1 MIKILF
7 ELMCS
12 SIQNGTLLIVFFY
25 PLIIM
30 PILFMICVKKKVK
43 KSSNKKPS
51 SPDSQ
56 ASNVQQQP
64 LSLVSPSGVPPSG
77 ITVVPVNVNK
87 VQWKG
92 RQKPMVVFDDE
103 QSRSNAKTPK
113 AKSVDEQSEKIRRSS
128 QKTVT
133 QTASSS
139 QKFDSSTSVH
149 EKDTVAQ
156 SVDTVAQAPPPT
168 VTPKNALEP
177 PKDEN
182 SVEDQQRSEET
193 ENND

>member
-1 MIKILF
+1 
-7 ELMCS
+7 
-12 SIQNGTLLIVFFY
+12 
-25 PLIIM
+25 M

-43 KSSNKKPS
+43 KSSKKPS
-51 SPDSQ
+51 SPESQ
-56 ASNVQQQP
+56 ASNVQQP
-64 LSLVSPSGVPPSG
+64 LSLVSPSGVPPAG
-77 ITVVPVNVNK
+77 VTVVPVNVNK

-133 QTASSS
+133 QTASGS

-168 VTPKNALEP
+168 VTPNNALEP

-182 SVEDQQRSEET
+182 SVEDQRSEET

>member
-12 SIQNGTLLIVFFY
+12 SIQNGSLLIVFFY
-25 PLIIM
+25 PLIIV

-43 KSSNKKPS
+43 KCSKKPS
-51 SPDSQ
+51 SPESQ

-64 LSLVSPSGVPPSG
+64 LSLVSPSGAPPPG

-128 QKTVT
+128 QRTVT

-149 EKDTVAQ
+149 EKA
-156 SVDTVAQAPPPT
+156 TVAQAPPPT
-168 VTPKNALEP
+168 VTPKDALEP